1 MWLSRLA
8 CSFLCSTQSNLF
20 RPNSAESAS
29 FRQIPTHSGE
39 LKSILAN
46 SSECAQFSR
55 IQPNPIYFG
64 RIPLHFADWNP
75 IQINFSEHGRINPIQ
90 LKVSP
95 NLPNTGEGP
104 EVWRC
109 RSTLACVRGCFL
121 PKVPHTSEPRAP
133 PNSAMT
139 FFGRLRTLVRT
150 LLRRCA
156 RFFARFWGRTH
167 AFFSISPSSAEFRR
181 IPPNSIWCSPISRNS
196 AESGWV
202 DPIQPNSAEFG
213 RIRPSQFNSAQ
224 FRRIQPNSAESGQFD
239 PIQPNSAEFGR
250 IRPIQANSSQFR
262 RIPPNPVEFGRIR
275 PIRPKWTQFS
285 QTPPNRA
292 ESGNFGP
299 IQPNSSVGSLWH
311 PSFTATNLF
320 FIRVLSLKLP
330 PPPCAVLLVTL
341 IFLTIVA
348 EPKLCAVKGRQSVPI
363 TARQKTRKV
372 LTARF
377 QGLILQKDDFAH
389 IFASNRAHSR
399 NLTHPPPQWLQKV
412 VACIFASIAVSVYPK
427 VKSLPSLLSQPVS
440 NMILIFLIFLLLL
453 MIITIWW

>member
-75 IQINFSEHGRINPIQ
+75 IQINFSEHGRINPLQ

-139 FFGRLRTLVRT
+139 FFWKASHTCPHASKALRT
-150 LLRRCA
+150 LLRTLLRSDA
-156 RFFARFWGRTH
+156 RFFFPFHLHR
-167 AFFSISPSSAEFRR
+167 PNSAEFRR
-181 IPPNSIWCSPISRNS
+181 IQLDAAQFRGIRPNQDESTQFSPIPPNS
-196 AESGWV
+196 AESGQANS
-202 DPIQPNSAEFG
+202 IQPNSAEFS
-213 RIRPSQFNSAQ
+213 RIRPNQANSTLFNPIPPNSAESGQ
-224 FRRIQPNSAESGQFD
+224 FRPIHPNSAEFRRIQSNSAESGQFD
-239 PIQPNSAEFGR
+239 PNGPNSAKLRRTGPNQAISAQFNPIHLWVR
-250 IRPIQANSSQFR
+250 SDIHHSQQPISSLYVSYLWNFRPR
-262 RIPPNPVEFGRIR
+262 
-275 PIRPKWTQFS
+275 
-285 QTPPNRA
+285 
-292 ESGNFGP
+292 
-299 IQPNSSVGSLWH
+299 L
-311 PSFTATNLF
+311 
-320 FIRVLSLKLP
+320 
-330 PPPCAVLLVTL
+330 
-341 IFLTIVA
+341 
-348 EPKLCAVKGRQSVPI
+348 
-363 TARQKTRKV
+363 ARYY
-372 LTARF
+372 
-377 QGLILQKDDFAH
+377 
-389 IFASNRAHSR
+389 
-399 NLTHPPPQWLQKV
+399 W
-412 VACIFASIAVSVYPK
+412 
-427 VKSLPSLLSQPVS
+427 
-440 NMILIFLIFLLLL
+440 
-453 MIITIWW
+453 